1 MNFTKRIKRSLLRHV
16 VYVIEHSAE
25 FAISPKYFRR
35 IRKWPLRL
43 ILIIL
48 FNMQHEDLAD
58 ALLQSLPM
66 NERLKSSDV
75 SAFIQ
80 QRSHLKPEALR
91 YIFDHVLADI
101 CQMGTQKTYHGYFL
115 VAGDGSD
122 ISMPT
127 EVIPSAVN
135 EKASRKVQ
143 HHMEHLNALYDVK
156 NERYVAFSTLPKL
169 ECKERDE
176 LLDLA
181 DALANQENLPYKPEN
196 TILICDRG
204 YEGCHVFA
212 CLVKSGY
219 HFVIRAKGPK
229 SNGILKGLNFEDIPE
244 KSGTDTTVRLKVR
257 RNKDG
262 IYKHTVS
269 KGWNS
274 DTDMILSL
282 RVVIKELPNGD
293 FEYLFTNLPQDK
305 FSAGQIAHIYR
316 IRWNIETSFR
326 YLKYGIGG
334 LVFHAKA
341 LRNQLMELYASMAL
355 YNCIAAIINHIEVP
369 RNGRKYR
376 YKINFNAAVRPCTD
390 YLLFSDENH
399 AGELEEFLKK
409 RLVPIQPNRKF
420 KRKRLPKKRGK
431 GFHNRV

>member
-1 MNFTKRIKRSLLRHV
+1 
-16 VYVIEHSAE
+16 
-25 FAISPKYFRR
+25 
-35 IRKWPLRL
+35 
-43 ILIIL
+43 
-48 FNMQHEDLAD
+48 
-58 ALLQSLPM
+58 
-66 NERLKSSDV
+66 
-75 SAFIQ
+75 
-80 QRSHLKPEALR
+80 
-91 YIFDHVLADI
+91 
-101 CQMGTQKTYHGYFL
+101 
-115 VAGDGSD
+115 
-122 ISMPT
+122 
-127 EVIPSAVN
+127 
-135 EKASRKVQ
+135 
-143 HHMEHLNALYDVK
+143 
-156 NERYVAFSTLPKL
+156 
-169 ECKERDE
+169 
-176 LLDLA
+176 
-181 DALANQENLPYKPEN
+181 
-196 TILICDRG
+196 
-204 YEGCHVFA
+204 
-212 CLVKSGY
+212 
-219 HFVIRAKGPK
+219 
-229 SNGILKGLNFEDIPE
+229 
-244 KSGTDTTVRLKVR
+244 
-257 RNKDG
+257 
-262 IYKHTVS
+262 
-269 KGWNS
+269 
-274 DTDMILSL
+274 MILSL
-282 RVVIKELPNGD
+282 RVVIKKLPNGD